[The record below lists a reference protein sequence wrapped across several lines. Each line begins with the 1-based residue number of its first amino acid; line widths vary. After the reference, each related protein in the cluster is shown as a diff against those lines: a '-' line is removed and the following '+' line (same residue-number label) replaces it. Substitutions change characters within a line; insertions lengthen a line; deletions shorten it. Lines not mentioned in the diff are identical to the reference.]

1 MSDDRRTQLLELV
14 KKEFIG
20 PDPIEWPGYKQAN
33 GEEILVSDP
42 PRTRYIAGILYPQ
55 ETPEDET
62 SAINE
67 NEMEDASAEE
77 EKTETDD
84 HPAEKLK
91 VTNEYLEVAEELINR
106 SNAYRQSA
114 ISITVGIHKDDSISV
129 DVSAGRYTTLT
140 STDPK
145 TEKVVSQY
153 LRKQITWNNEGRS
166 VNLPLASDGIL
177 RIPVGETML
186 CFDPVSEGRLSDLH
200 FYAGEFC
207 YTTSGIQG

>member
-1 MSDDRRTQLLELV
+1 
-14 KKEFIG
+14 
-20 PDPIEWPGYKQAN
+20 
-33 GEEILVSDP
+33 
-42 PRTRYIAGILYPQ
+42 
-55 ETPEDET
+55 
-62 SAINE
+62 
-67 NEMEDASAEE
+67 MEDASAEE

-91 VTNEYLEVAEELINR
+91 VTNEYLEAAEELINR

-186 CFDPVSEGRLSDLH
+186 CFDITFRYQKGDCLIYTFTLENSVIRPAAFKVMTVIFRLAFLCLQSLDFAHYQILK
-200 FYAGEFC
+200 E
-207 YTTSGIQG
+207 